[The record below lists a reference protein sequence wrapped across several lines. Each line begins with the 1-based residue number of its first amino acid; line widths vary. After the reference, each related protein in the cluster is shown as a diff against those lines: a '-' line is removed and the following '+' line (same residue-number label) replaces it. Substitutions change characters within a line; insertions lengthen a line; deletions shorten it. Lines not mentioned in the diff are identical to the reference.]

1 MSQYGQDPGWGRAPG
16 SEDPWNQAWSGR
28 SQPSAGQPPAGQPS
42 AGQPTWGQ
50 APSVQPQYGQSGYGN
65 SGYGQ
70 PTWGQAPP
78 VQPQYGQPAYGQ
90 PAYGQQPYGQPTYG
104 QPTYGGRGLW
114 NVVKPGI
121 LALKPLEFS
130 DFFTGPVAVIR
141 HNPKATILV
150 SLLMQVVAL
159 LVAVPVT
166 LGIQQAVATSSALGR
181 DVAESIGLVV
191 GSMVSAVPMAIG
203 TALVGPM
210 VIHATREA
218 VLGRKPGISQ
228 VWAAV
233 KGRVLPY
240 FGTSLLV
247 FLLASLPALLAGGA
261 VAAIVVG
268 FVRSTTPDSGTVAIM
283 VMAGIVVLLLALVG
297 TIFVSVRT
305 VAAGTE
311 TVWSSRSPGA
321 AVKQSWELTQGYF
334 WRVFGALFLVQVV
347 LSMVTGMISFPLQL
361 VLGLGLEGVGSASSG
376 DANLGVYGVAQV
388 AANAIPSIVSAPV
401 VAALVALI
409 TLDLKIRRE
418 GYDVTLLSQ
427 LDDVS
432 GR

>member
-1 MSQYGQDPGWGRAPG
+1 VSQYGQGPGWGQAPG
-16 SEDPWNQAWSGR
+16 SDDPWNQAWSGQ
-28 SQPSAGQPPAGQPS
+28 SQPSAGQPPYGQQPYGQPPAGQP
-42 AGQPTWGQ
+42 A
-50 APSVQPQYGQSGYGN
+50 YG
-65 SGYGQ
+65 
-70 PTWGQAPP
+70 PP
-78 VQPQYGQPAYGQ
+78 AYGQPAYGQ
-90 PAYGQQPYGQPTYG
+90 PAYGQPAYGQPTYG

-159 LVAVPVT
+159 LVAIPVT
-166 LGIQQAVATSSALGR
+166 LGISQVVATSSTLGR
-181 DVAESIGLVV
+181 DVAQSVGLIV

-218 VLGRKPGISQ
+218 VLGRKPDISQ
-228 VWAAV
+228 SWAAV

-247 FLLASLPALLAGGA
+247 FLLAMLPALLAGGV

-268 FVRSTTPDSGTVAIM
+268 IVRSTSPDSGTVAIV
-283 VMAGIVVLLLALVG
+283 VMASIVVVLLSLVA

-321 AVKQSWELTQGYF
+321 AIKQSWELTQGYF
-334 WRVFGALFLVQVV
+334 WRVFGAIFLVQLV
-347 LSMVTGMISFPLQL
+347 LSMVTGIISFPLQL
-361 VLGLGLEGVGSASSG
+361 ILNLGLEGAASASSG
-376 DANLGVYGVAQV
+376 DANLSVYGVAQV

-401 VAALVALI
+401 LAALFALI

-427 LDDVS
+427 LENAS